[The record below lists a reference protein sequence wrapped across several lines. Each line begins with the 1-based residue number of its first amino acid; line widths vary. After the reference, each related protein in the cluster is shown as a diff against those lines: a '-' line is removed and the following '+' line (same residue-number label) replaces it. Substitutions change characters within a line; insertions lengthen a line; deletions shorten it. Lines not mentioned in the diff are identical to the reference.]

1 LQVYFYRRLCV
12 MKTIDNVVNEVFEE
26 CDKEINK
33 SGAKA
38 ELNNVIDMCR

>member
-1 LQVYFYRRLCV
+1 